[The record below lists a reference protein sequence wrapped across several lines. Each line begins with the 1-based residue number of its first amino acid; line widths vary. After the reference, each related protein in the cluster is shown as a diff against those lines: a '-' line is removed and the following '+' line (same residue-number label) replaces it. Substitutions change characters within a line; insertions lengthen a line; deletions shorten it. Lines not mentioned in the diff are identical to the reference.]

1 MDPISDVF
9 TALHVQNAV
18 HGKLELTAPWGIAFP
33 EGHALFGMVARGSCW
48 LSTEGL
54 EQPISLAGGDC
65 FLMPRGMKYE
75 LRDHPKTRARL
86 ITDIKCDDADVRLPV
101 FRYGGGGVMTTILA
115 GCFTF
120 DAPATRPVLD
130 LLPSL
135 IVIRANEAQAAS
147 LQSTLRLLCTESE
160 AADLGSR
167 IVIDRLV
174 DVFFV
179 QAVRYHM
186 SNHSTCNSHWLRAV
200 ADPQIGKALRAIH
213 ESVESPWTV
222 EELARIAGMSRAGFA
237 LRFKQLAGEAPLEYV
252 TRWRMYKASRL
263 LKDRDR
269 KLVQIANEVG
279 YETDGAFNRAFKR
292 VLGVTP
298 GEFRRNPAAE
308 IAP

>member
-9 TALHVQNAV
+9 TSFRVQNAV
-18 HGKLELTAPWGIAFP
+18 YGRLELTAPWGLAFP

-48 LSTEGL
+48 LRTDTL
-54 EQPISLAGGDC
+54 QKPISLSGGDC
-65 FLMPRGMKYE
+65 FLLPRGARYE
-75 LRDHPKTRARL
+75 IRDQPRSRVRL
-86 ITDIKCDDADVRLPV
+86 ITDVGRNDDGTPIPV
-101 FRYGGGGVMTTILA
+101 FRHGGGGAMTMMIA

-120 DAPATRPVLD
+120 DAPATKPVLD

-135 IVIRANEAQAAS
+135 IHIRADEPQSAA
-147 LQSTLRLLCTESE
+147 LQSTLRLLCSESE
-160 AADLGSR
+160 AADMGSR
-167 IVIDRLV
+167 IVINRLV

-179 QAVRYHM
+179 QAVRYYM
-186 SNHSTCNSHWLRAV
+186 SNHTACASKWLRAV

-213 ESVESPWTV
+213 ESMESPWTV
-222 EELARIAGMSRAGFA
+222 EDLARIAGMSRAAFA

-252 TRWRMYKASRL
+252 TRWRMYKASQL

-298 GEFRRNPAAE
+298 GEFRRNAGASVNG
-308 IAP
+308 